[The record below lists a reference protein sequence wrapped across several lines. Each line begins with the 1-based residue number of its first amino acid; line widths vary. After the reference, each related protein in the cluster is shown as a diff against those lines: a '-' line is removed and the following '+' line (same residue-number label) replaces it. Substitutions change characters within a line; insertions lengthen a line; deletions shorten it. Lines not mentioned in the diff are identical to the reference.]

1 MGEVNMIAANG
12 KVEHRDL
19 QEKKAIDEAR
29 GAVFTDWQTEE
40 NLSKF
45 D

>member
-1 MGEVNMIAANG
+1 MIAAYK
-12 KVEHRDL
+12 KVEGRDL
-19 QEKKAIDEAR
+19 QEKRTIDEAS
-29 GAVFTDWQTEE
+29 GAVFTAWQTEE